1 MVIMDESRN
10 QGLDIVL
17 NPFFPSFYSSV
28 TFRLRIPKVQKRNHS
43 IIWLTENYDD
53 TTLYSGLDA
62 KIYISMSLDFRS
74 PEIELSDVSG

>member
-1 MVIMDESRN
+1 M
-10 QGLDIVL
+10 
-17 NPFFPSFYSSV
+17 
-28 TFRLRIPKVQKRNHS
+28 QKRNHS